1 MELASIKLSRI
12 LSQECSVHLLVK
24 NNSFL
29 HLNSQTL
36 LQNSNVQLH
45 TVDFNHFFSINLIW
59 QTRSILKKYGI
70 KNIIFLGASEMRSL
84 YFATLGI
91 ELNFIIRQGSKKST
105 PKKDF
110 FHRLIYSNIT
120 TFVGNSEF
128 MKRNIEEILPV
139 PSSALVTRIYASLNL
154 PTEIVQKT
162 SNGTISIV
170 QSGRIQPGKGQL
182 DTIKGC
188 SILYENNI
196 PFELTFLGDYTA
208 NPEFYTKLQ
217 HYLTSCPYAEKVK
230 FIGHTADVSGFLQK
244 NDIFVLPSQG
254 EGMSNA
260 IIEALGHGLVT
271 IIYNNTSSPEF
282 LNLGFN
288 LHLVED
294 NSFEDMKTLLLNVS
308 KNLLAEKECARKNIF
323 LSQKIF
329 SPEREKQDYLALL
342 D

>member
-1 MELASIKLSRI
+1 
-12 LSQECSVHLLVK
+12 
-24 NNSFL
+24 
-29 HLNSQTL
+29 
-36 LQNSNVQLH
+36 
-45 TVDFNHFFSINLIW
+45 
-59 QTRSILKKYGI
+59 
-70 KNIIFLGASEMRSL
+70 
-84 YFATLGI
+84 
-91 ELNFIIRQGSKKST
+91 
-105 PKKDF
+105 
-110 FHRLIYSNIT
+110 
-120 TFVGNSEF
+120 